1 MTTQEGNKPDYKA
14 IVSAAIGEKPSLAA
28 IVPELRLN
36 SIEEEIKRRTI
47 SDMITYGECS
57 PYISL
62 KSMLKDHTIS
72 QADFDK
78 YEKLYLTV
86 I

>member
-1 MTTQEGNKPDYKA
+1 MKPDYKK
-14 IVSAAIGEKPSLAA
+14 IVDLAIGEKPSLVG

-62 KSMLKDHTIS
+62 KSMLKDGTIN
-72 QADFDK
+72 QADFEK

-86 I
+86 IKKPQ